1 MFRVWDSG
9 IQALSPKQMAYISLT
24 AIALGFNLCA
34 SWRTVYM
41 ISAWESITPSW
52 FVIFL
57 CIYMH
62 ACTYVFMRPF
72 IYVSVYMH
80 ILHDILFSVAM
91 ITTSS
96 TTTGII
102 MYTDMYIYIYIHTCT
117 YIYIYIYI
125 HTFCMIITVC
135 SDENS
140 PEYY

>member
-1 MFRVWDSG
+1 
-9 IQALSPKQMAYISLT
+9 
-24 AIALGFNLCA
+24 
-34 SWRTVYM
+34 
-41 ISAWESITPSW
+41 
-52 FVIFL
+52 
-57 CIYMH
+57 
-62 ACTYVFMRPF
+62 MRPF

-102 MYTDMYIYIYIHTCT
+102 MYTDMCIYIYIHMH
-117 YIYIYIYI
+117 IYIYI